1 MLPALQLPKVRALV
15 EDKHIKLYLRD
26 CKVIMA
32 QSGTI
37 MLVSLTFGAGYYGRF
52 RGTEFY
58 PARDCKQEYL
68 DQLQDVEN
76 RGIEAVREIGI
87 LTGSCCICGRTLT
100 AEESISDGIG
110 PICAG
115 KAFGIALPKKSA
127 AKAFNPNAL
136 DLF

>member
-1 MLPALQLPKVRALV
+1 MLPPLHLPKVRALV
-15 EDKHIKLYLRD
+15 EDKRIKLYLRD

-32 QSGTI
+32 QSGSI
-37 MLVSLTFGAGYYGRF
+37 MLVSPTFGAGYYGRF
-52 RGTEFY
+52 KNDTFY

-115 KAFGIALPKKSA
+115 KAFDIVLSKKNKP
-127 AKAFNPNAL
+127 KAFSPNAL
-136 DLF
+136 NLF